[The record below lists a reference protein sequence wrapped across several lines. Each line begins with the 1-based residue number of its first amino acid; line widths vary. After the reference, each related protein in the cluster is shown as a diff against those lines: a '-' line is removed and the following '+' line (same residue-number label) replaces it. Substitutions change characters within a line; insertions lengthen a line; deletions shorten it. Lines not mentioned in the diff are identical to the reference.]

1 MLCPPWRQPGARPD
15 SQRPGKQLGD
25 RVGELVHPGR
35 GPPKTEG
42 PEAVLHPE
50 DNPAGRAL
58 LWGDLIFLAAVSLLE
73 ANDLISQQVGVL
85 CTVISVVLL
94 LIALWLLFGKN
105 NSKFGQGP

>member
-1 MLCPPWRQPGARPD
+1 MQQEKLADEKSRAKNRW
-15 SQRPGKQLGD
+15 
-25 RVGELVHPGR
+25 
-35 GPPKTEG
+35 
-42 PEAVLHPE
+42 
-50 DNPAGRAL
+50 NPAGRAL

-105 NSKFGQGP
+105 NSKFGQGPQL

>member
-1 MLCPPWRQPGARPD
+1 MAKKNKKRQHSRTVDIKRQMEQEKLA
-15 SQRPGKQLGD
+15 
-25 RVGELVHPGR
+25 GEKSR
-35 GPPKTEG
+35 AKNRW
-42 PEAVLHPE
+42 
-50 DNPAGRAL
+50 NPAGRAL

-105 NSKFGQGP
+105 NSKFGQGPQL

>member
-1 MLCPPWRQPGARPD
+1 MDLKRQMQQEKLADEKSRAKN
-15 SQRPGKQLGD
+15 RW
-25 RVGELVHPGR
+25 
-35 GPPKTEG
+35 
-42 PEAVLHPE
+42 
-50 DNPAGRAL
+50 NPAGRAL

-105 NSKFGQGP
+105 NSKFGQGPQL

>member
-1 MLCPPWRQPGARPD
+1 MARKNKKRRHSRTVDLKRQMQQEKLADEKSRAKN
-15 SQRPGKQLGD
+15 RW
-25 RVGELVHPGR
+25 
-35 GPPKTEG
+35 
-42 PEAVLHPE
+42 
-50 DNPAGRAL
+50 NPAGRAL

-105 NSKFGQGP
+105 NS

>member
-1 MLCPPWRQPGARPD
+1 MAKKNKKRRHSRTVDLKRQMQQEKLADEKSRAKN
-15 SQRPGKQLGD
+15 RW
-25 RVGELVHPGR
+25 
-35 GPPKTEG
+35 
-42 PEAVLHPE
+42 
-50 DNPAGRAL
+50 NPAGRAL

-105 NSKFGQGP
+105 NSKFGQGPQL

>member
-1 MLCPPWRQPGARPD
+1 MARKNKKRRHSRTVDLKRQMQQEKLADEKSRAKN
-15 SQRPGKQLGD
+15 RW
-25 RVGELVHPGR
+25 
-35 GPPKTEG
+35 
-42 PEAVLHPE
+42 
-50 DNPAGRAL
+50 NPAGRAL

-105 NSKFGQGP
+105 NSKFGQGPQP

>member
-1 MLCPPWRQPGARPD
+1 MARKNKKRRHSRTVDLKRQMQQEKLADEKSRAKN
-15 SQRPGKQLGD
+15 RW
-25 RVGELVHPGR
+25 
-35 GPPKTEG
+35 
-42 PEAVLHPE
+42 
-50 DNPAGRAL
+50 NPAGRAL

-105 NSKFGQGP
+105 NSKFGQGPQR